1 MNQSS
6 LKSWKNKHWW
16 TNGKTDWPR
25 HTAKGVSNLKTR
37 RDYACHHA
45 ISQNKPFLTKL
56 DSQFWLI
63 AMLFLQKIHIFTT
76 ACMMIWIIQMSFW
89 IRDAFKNC
97 VSLEVDPSI
106 LKDPKT
112 SDSTRLWRPKYYQED
127 LQTAEDSFRSITWW
141 YCIAPTVLPK
151 SIDLSFTTLSGLEKG
166 HRTLH
171 TVGSWRFFPLL
182 QWM

>member
-127 LQTAEDSFRSITWW
+127 LQTAEDSFRIVHRLRMPGEEIVFT
-141 YCIAPTVLPK
+141 ARPK
-151 SIDLSFTTLSGLEKG
+151 IHSHSKMFRLG
-166 HRTLH
+166 
-171 TVGSWRFFPLL
+171 
-182 QWM
+182 